1 MDPSQE
7 PEPPEA
13 SLARR
18 LRRAAGFPIVLLAA
32 LILWLEEWLW
42 EPLSK
47 LMRCIGT
54 LPVVR
59 QIESLIQRA
68 PPWLALACFAIPLVS
83 LLPFKLGGLWLLGKG
98 HVVSGVSVFL
108 SAKVVGTALGA
119 RIFALTRPALMQ
131 LPWFARLWEGLQRL
145 RAYLYGRLKA
155 HPLWQAVQR
164 LRARWRQWRSQS
176 HNQDQDN

>member
-1 MDPSQE
+1 MEQPKE
-7 PEPPEA
+7 PQPD
-13 SLARR
+13 LARR
-18 LRRAAGFPIVLLAA
+18 LRRAAGFPVVLLAA

-42 EPLSK
+42 EPLGK
-47 LMRCIGT
+47 LMHGIGR
-54 LPVVR
+54 LPVIR
-59 QIESLIQRA
+59 QIEGLIQRA

-83 LLPFKLGGLWLLGKG
+83 LLPFKLAGLWLLGKG
-98 HVVSGVSVFL
+98 HVVSGVGVFL

-131 LPWFARLWEGLQRL
+131 LAWFARLWEGLQRL

-164 LRARWRQWRSQS
+164 LRARWLHWSSARRNGSS
-176 HNQDQDN
+176 GN